1 MMKIIIDGYNLIWAV
16 PEIRKKVLNEEKGIN
31 LEGGRKKLLHY
42 LEIYQRAHS
51 KLKITVV
58 FDSKEEIFPY
68 PFLPSKI
75 RVFYSNGE
83 TADNLIEK
91 MVEDEK
97 NSEETL
103 VVTSDNEL
111 ERTVKEKG
119 AEVIGSLTF
128 FERISP
134 GKKNLGHQELSN
146 PQKNLIK
153 EELKRAYKIE

>member
-1 MMKIIIDGYNLIWAV
+1 MKILIDGYNLIWAI
-16 PEIRKKVLNEEKGIN
+16 PEIRKKVLNEERGIN
-31 LEGGRKKLLHY
+31 LEEGRKELLHC
-42 LEIYQRAHS
+42 LEIYQRAHP
-51 KLKITVV
+51 KLKITIV

-68 PFLPSKI
+68 PSQPSRIK
-75 RVFYSNGE
+75 VLYSNGE

-111 ERTVKEKG
+111 KRTVKEKG

-134 GKKNLGHQELSN
+134 RKKCISHKKLSGQQE
-146 PQKNLIK
+146 NLI
-153 EELKRAYKIE
+153 EDELKKVYKIE

>member
-1 MMKIIIDGYNLIWAV
+1 MKILIDGYNLIWAAT
-16 PEIRKKVLNEEKGIN
+16 ETREKILNEERGIN
-31 LEGGRKKLLHY
+31 LEEGRNGLLHY
-42 LEIYQRAHS
+42 LEIYQRTHP

-68 PFLPSKI
+68 PSLPSKI
-75 RVFYSNGE
+75 KVLYSNGE

-97 NSEETL
+97 NSEEML

-111 ERTVKEKG
+111 KRTVKEKG
-119 AEVIGSLTF
+119 AEVIGSLSF
-128 FERISP
+128 FKRIVQ

-146 PQKNLIK
+146 PQKNLI
-153 EELKRAYKIE
+153 EQELKRAYKIE

>member
-1 MMKIIIDGYNLIWAV
+1 MKIIIDGYNLIWAV
-16 PEIRKKVLNEEKGIN
+16 TEIRKKVLNEERGIN
-31 LEGGRKKLLHY
+31 LEEGRNGLLHC
-42 LEIYQRAHS
+42 LEIYQRAHP

-68 PFLPSKI
+68 PSLPSKI
-75 RVFYSNGE
+75 KVLYSNGE
-83 TADNLIEK
+83 TADDLIEK

-111 ERTVKEKG
+111 KRTVKEKG

-134 GKKNLGHQELSN
+134 EKKNLGHQELSN
-146 PQKNLIK
+146 PQKNLI
-153 EELKRAYKIE
+153 EQELKRAYKIE